1 MIKKLM
7 SLVLLVGVVFLVT
20 VACGGG
26 DDEEQ
31 TVSDAAK
38 AQALSSDLIALREAS
53 KDDEVRSGVT
63 GIDENGVIQYSIYVE
78 GGGAGT
84 GEKSAQYGAAGFT
97 YDVDEITFKVGD
109 TVHFTAIPPPDPKQQ
124 HTFIIQEFSAL
135 ARMKF
140 GKSGEVT
147 VTFDRAGSFK
157 FQCREHTGYGEFGT
171 IIVQ

>member
-7 SLVLLVGVVFLVT
+7 PIVLLVAVVVLVS
-20 VACGGG
+20 VACG
-26 DDEEQ
+26 DEAQ
-31 TVSDAAK
+31 GMSDAAK
-38 AQALSSDLIALREAS
+38 DQALSSDLIALREA
-53 KDDEVRSGVT
+53 KKNDEVRSGVT
-63 GIDENGVIQYSIYVE
+63 GVDENGVIQYSIYVE

-84 GEKSAQYGAAGFT
+84 GEKSGQYGAAGFT
-97 YDVDEITFKVGD
+97 YDIDEITFKVGD

-124 HTFIIQEFSAL
+124 HTFIIQEFDAL
-135 ARMKF
+135 ARMKY